1 MFAWGPEGQ
10 GWAKYSVRNCSV
22 ERRNL
27 RHVIFRGQEND
38 QDGPVS
44 FPFVLPPMASFRPY
58 VWNFV
63 KEFIAGTKYSLSQ
76 TRMQY
81 HWKDVTDGVV
91 VNSVLG
97 ITNSAKKGERP
108 NFSIFGEVERQT
120 GNLIYLKR
128 PAFDLTVQLERDIGL
143 SYDRQLLNLA
153 GALQAQD
160 RPYNFTC
167 GQLILTTDIEFDVPI
182 GCIFLGWVILKIFDD
197 CQDGYDEIYELS
209 VAGEVATVAVY

>member
-1 MFAWGPEGQ
+1 MHRKLLIVMFAWGPEGQ

-91 VNSVLG
+91 VNSMLG

-108 NFSIFGEVERQT
+108 NFSIFGEVERQ
-120 GNLIYLKR
+120 
-128 PAFDLTVQLERDIGL
+128 VEQDISL

-167 GQLILTTDIEFDVPI
+167 GQLILMTDIEFDVLI
-182 GCIFLGWVILKIFDD
+182 GCIFLGWVILKILDD
-197 CQDGYDEIYELS
+197 CQDRYDEIYELS